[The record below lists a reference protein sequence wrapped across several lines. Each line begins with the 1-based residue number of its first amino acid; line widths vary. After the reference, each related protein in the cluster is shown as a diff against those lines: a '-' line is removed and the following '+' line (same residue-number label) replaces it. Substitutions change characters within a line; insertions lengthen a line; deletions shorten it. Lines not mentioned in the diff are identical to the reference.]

1 MEPLPKGSASY
12 DARGGHIP
20 AEKPNIELR
29 FGLGHLQNVKMIFA
43 PCVDPKSLGI
53 IKPRRRL

>member
-29 FGLGHLQNVKMIFA
+29 FGLGHLQNVQRVITSY
-43 PCVDPKSLGI
+43 VGL
-53 IKPRRRL
+53 